1 MRWLK
6 QDKPTIPGKKW
17 NVSLWINVQAFS
29 GQVSVKARYTW
40 RHIQQKYAHVVTYYE
55 KKQKKPEYE
64 LTRVAKL
71 GME

>member
-1 MRWLK
+1 M
-6 QDKPTIPGKKW
+6 
-17 NVSLWINVQAFS
+17 SLWINVQAFS

-64 LTRVAKL
+64 LTTVAKL